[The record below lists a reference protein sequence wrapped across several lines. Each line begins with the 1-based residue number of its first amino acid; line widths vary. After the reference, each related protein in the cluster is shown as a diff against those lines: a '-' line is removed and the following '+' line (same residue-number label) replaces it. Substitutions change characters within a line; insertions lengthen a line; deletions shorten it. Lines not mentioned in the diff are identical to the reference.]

1 MTVEDYMKL
10 PKRRLAELL
19 VERDIRLEDC
29 KVLAFAFKQGKP
41 GTFHLWLMSDQRRPE
56 YYLFDSAE
64 RTAYVVCPKNENTL
78 QIVRDIAAR
87 LDGKEIQPDLS

>member
-1 MTVEDYMKL
+1 MV
-10 PKRRLAELL
+10 KRSNTSRAQQYRAILAEK
-19 VERDIRLEDC
+19 DIRLEDC
-29 KVLAFAFKQGKP
+29 KVLAFAFEQGKP

-64 RTAYVVCPKNENTL
+64 RTAYVVCSKDENVL
-78 QIVRDIAAR
+78 QEVRNIAAR